1 MKSELV
7 ELIDKIPMLPETI
20 QKIEAVYQ
28 NPNAAPADMVKAI
41 QGDPLLIARILKLAN
56 SPLYGLSRTVT
67 DISHAISLLGRD
79 MVRTF
84 AIADAA
90 NSAMTINLYPYNA
103 TKDQYL
109 DRAALQHAIAVGLAM
124 KISRSSLSYVSL
136 GSYLL
141 DLGRVAI
148 SSYVLDTH
156 QEGDFSQ
163 AVASDGASIN
173 KVEIQICGAKSED
186 VTATIFNHWKFEPD
200 LIYVIRYANEPEDA
214 ADEDLKIASTIL
226 KVAKESVT
234 LQGTLT
240 EESIQKGRAFMEEY
254 GLSVN
259 SFNGVVD
266 KIRAAA

>member
-156 QEGDFSQ
+156 QEDQFAK
-163 AVASDGASIN
+163 AVQCDGACI
-173 KVEIQICGAKSED
+173 KKIEIQTCGAKSED

-200 LIYVIRYANEPEDA
+200 LIYVVRYANEPEDA
-214 ADEDLKIASTIL
+214 SDEALKIASEIL

-234 LQGTLT
+234 FQGTLT
-240 EESIQKGRAFMEEY
+240 DATILKGRNLMEEY

>member
-1 MKSELV
+1 MKVELV

-28 NPNAAPADMVKAI
+28 NPNAAPNDMVKAI

-56 SPLYGLSRTVT
+56 SPLYGLSRSVT
-67 DISHAISLLGRD
+67 DIAHAISLLGRD

-90 NSAMTINLYPYNA
+90 NNAMPLNLSPYS
-103 TKDQYL
+103 TTQEQYL
-109 DRAALQHAIAVGLAM
+109 ERAALQHAIAVGLAM
-124 KISRSSLSYVSL
+124 KVNRSSLPHVSL

-156 QEGDFSQ
+156 QEEDFSK
-163 AVASDGASIN
+163 AVQCDGACIK
-173 KVEIQICGAKSED
+173 KVEIQTCGAKSED

-200 LIYVIRYANEPEDA
+200 LIYVVRYASEPEDA
-214 ADEDLKIASTIL
+214 ADEGLRKASEILKI
-226 KVAKESVT
+226 AKESVT
-234 LQGTLT
+234 VQGTLT
-240 EESIQKGRAFMEEY
+240 QESIEKGRALMEEY
-254 GLSVN
+254 GFRVN
-259 SFNGVVD
+259 SFDEVVE
-266 KIRAAA
+266 KIKAAA